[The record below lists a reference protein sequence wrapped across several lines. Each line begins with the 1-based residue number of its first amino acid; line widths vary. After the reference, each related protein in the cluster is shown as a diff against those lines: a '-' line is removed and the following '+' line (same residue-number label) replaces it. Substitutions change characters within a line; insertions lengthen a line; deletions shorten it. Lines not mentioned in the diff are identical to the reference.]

1 MSEYDQEGW
10 PSIAEIK
17 ALAEHALHERLF
29 LDMVDVLE
37 RMTHMKAG
45 EVARPYTTAI
55 DHEQELSFEISQLTY
70 EISRLKTQLASPPA
84 PWKTFGQIPVHQ
96 DVEYWGEDGTGL
108 PIWERVREEK
118 K

>member
-10 PSIAEIK
+10 PSIAEIMASAK
-17 ALAEHALHERLF
+17 HAYHERLYC
-29 LDMVDVLE
+29 DMVALLE
-37 RMTHMKAG
+37 RGIQRKAG
-45 EVARPYTTAI
+45 EMARPYTTAI
-55 DHEQELSFEISQLTY
+55 NHEQELSTEISQLTY
-70 EISRLKTQLASPPA
+70 EIARLKTQLASPPA